1 MMQLYHVTPSA
12 SRNCN
17 AMILQEK
24 FFSGVNCSA
33 DRGASTRVKRFRKRG
48 ARYGSAVEPNVLSAW
63 QRPGH
68 Q

>member
-33 DRGASTRVKRFRKRG
+33 GRGASTRVKRCHNWG
-48 ARYGSAVEPNVLSAW
+48 ARYESAVKPNVLSA
-63 QRPGH
+63 
-68 Q
+68 